1 MSAEVQARKR
11 ILDDVA
17 VAKKGAEAAIALA
30 GLLPAGGKKAKL
42 RRNIG
47 LLGESLAIGGLAV
60 LDSSSD
66 CGLGFVFESWYG
78 AMIGSIA
85 G

>member
-1 MSAEVQARKR
+1 MQARKR

-47 LLGESLAIGGLAV
+47 LLGESLAIGVLAA
-60 LDSSSD
+60 LDSSNDSR
-66 CGLGFVFESWYG
+66 LQFVFDGWF
-78 AMIGSIA
+78 
-85 G
+85 